1 MKKKKTRQ
9 VQSSI
14 YDDLLSDSKRL
25 RIRRTFQLANHCISN
40 IAAYK
45 ANWRK
50 EATSESQLV
59 VERDF
64 WKRAN
69 GNFLDIAVL
78 EWCKV
83 FSERNGEHHWSR
95 SFKPTQDWMR
105 EFCKHMSMSQKEFHA
120 ELQRVVKY
128 RNKFVAHL
136 EPMPMKYPSMDFLL
150 KSVSYLYEK
159 IHSDPRT
166 CAAVNGYELSASEL
180 FTEQLRRATAEV
192 LFAEKHKDKF
202 FDCLHPL

>member
-1 MKKKKTRQ
+1 MKKKKSRK
-9 VQSSI
+9 VRASLK
-14 YDDLLSDSKRL
+14 DDALSKSMQL
-25 RIRRTFQLANHCISN
+25 RIRRTFQIANHCISN

-50 EATSESQLV
+50 NATNESELV

-95 SFKPTQDWMR
+95 VFKLKQDWMR
-105 EFCKHMSMSQKEFHA
+105 EFCEHMRMSQKEFHT

-128 RNKFVAHL
+128 RNKYVAHL
-136 EPMPMKYPSMDFLL
+136 EPIPMKYPSTDFLL
-150 KSVSYLYEK
+150 KSVSYLYGK
-159 IHSDPRT
+159 IHTDPRT
-166 CAAVNGYELSASEL
+166 KEAVIDYGFTATEL
-180 FTEQLRRATAEV
+180 FTEKFKRATAEV
-192 LFAEKHKDKF
+192 LFAEKHKDEF
-202 FDCLHPL
+202 FDCLHSL